1 MIRSADQPQEAVM
14 LIMTY
19 AAKSLSALGGS
30 VTRAATRTVTGV
42 KNLIR
47 AWVHRREVMQLGELD
62 ERGLKDIGLV
72 RSDVEGAL
80 ATSWLRDPSVVLS
93 ARSAQQQSAA
103 ARRREVGL
111 RQAVTQPARPAR
123 VIEIACNA

>member
-30 VTRAATRTVTGV
+30 VTRAATRTVIGV

-111 RQAVTQPARPAR
+111 RQAVTQPARAAR
-123 VIEIACNA
+123 AIEIACNA

>member
-1 MIRSADQPQEAVM
+1 M

-19 AAKSLSALGGS
+19 AAKFLSALSGGA
-30 VTRAATRTVTGV
+30 TRAAIQTATGF

-47 AWVHRREVMQLGELD
+47 AWMHRRDVLRLGELD

-80 ATSWLRDPSVVLS
+80 ATSWLRDPSVVLT
-93 ARSAQQQSAA
+93 ARSDQQQAA
-103 ARRREVGL
+103 AASRREAGL
-111 RQAVTQPARPAR
+111 RHAVAQPAAAPAR
-123 VIEIACNA
+123 NIEIACNA

>member
-1 MIRSADQPQEAVM
+1 M

-19 AAKSLSALGGS
+19 ATKSLSALAGGA
-30 VTRAATRTVTGV
+30 TRAATQTVTGL

-47 AWVHRREVMQLGELD
+47 AWVHRREVLQLGELD

-80 ATSWLRDPSVVLS
+80 ATSWLRDPSAVLS

-103 ARRREVGL
+103 ASRREAGL
-111 RQAVTQPARPAR
+111 RHAVAQPAGAPAAR
-123 VIEIACNA
+123 TIEIACNA

>member
-1 MIRSADQPQEAVM
+1 M

-19 AAKSLSALGGS
+19 VTKSLSALSGGA
-30 VTRAATRTVTGV
+30 TRAATQTVTGF

-47 AWVHRREVMQLGELD
+47 AWMHRRDVLRLGELD

-80 ATSWLRDPSVVLS
+80 ATSWLRDPSAVLS

-103 ARRREVGL
+103 AGRREAGL
-111 RQAVTQPARPAR
+111 RHAVAQPAAPATR
-123 VIEIACNA
+123 NIEIACNA

>member
-30 VTRAATRTVTGV
+30 VTRAGTRTVTGV

-80 ATSWLRDPSVVLS
+80 ATSWLRDPSAVLS

-123 VIEIACNA
+123 TIEIACNA

>member
-1 MIRSADQPQEAVM
+1 M

-19 AAKSLSALGGS
+19 ATKSLSALGGGA
-30 VTRAATRTVTGV
+30 TRAATQTVIGF

-47 AWVHRREVMQLGELD
+47 AWVHRREVLQLGELD

-80 ATSWLRDPSVVLS
+80 ATSWLRDPSAVLS
-93 ARSAQQQSAA
+93 ARSAQQQSVAA
-103 ARRREVGL
+103 SRREAGL
-111 RQAVTQPARPAR
+111 RYAVTQPPAAPASR
-123 VIEIACNA
+123 TIEIACNA

>member
-1 MIRSADQPQEAVM
+1 M

-30 VTRAATRTVTGV
+30 VTRAAIRTVTGV
-42 KNLIR
+42 KKLIR

-111 RQAVTQPARPAR
+111 RQAVTQPARAAR
-123 VIEIACNA
+123 AIEIACNA

>member
-80 ATSWLRDPSVVLS
+80 ATSWLRDPSAVLS

-123 VIEIACNA
+123 TIEIACNA